1 MSAGTWLRLAAVA
14 VGVCACQSGAGPS
27 EPGPEPGHAATPSK
41 TTKRYGDRIAPGPQ
55 TQLAS
60 VLTKPA
66 DYNGH
71 AVTVE
76 GDVRRACTKRGCW
89 MEIATGMDEQKPGC
103 RVRFKNYGFFIP
115 LDSAG
120 AHARVQGVVQVRQVA
135 APIVSHLE
143 SEGAHFAN
151 KHADGTADEV
161 QMVASA
167 VELTR

>member
-1 MSAGTWLRLAAVA
+1 MPAGTWVRLAAV
-14 VGVCACQSGAGPS
+14 VVTMCGCRSGDERPAGP
-27 EPGPEPGHAATPSK
+27 GPDPAPAAAASS
-41 TTKRYGDRIAPGPQ
+41 TKRYGDRIAAGPQ

-76 GDVRRACTKRGCW
+76 GEVRRACTKRGCW
-89 MEIATGMDEQKPGC
+89 MELATGMDEAKPGC
-103 RVRFKNYGFFIP
+103 RVRFKDYGFFIP

-120 AHARVQGVVQVRQVA
+120 AHARVQGVVQVRQIA

-143 SEGAHFAN
+143 SEGAHFAD

-167 VELTR
+167 VELTK